1 MMGNLFTGRRTAIAI
16 CILCLIGIPA
26 MAATE
31 DDDGKITSLW
41 GIIGNPIDSFNSL
54 DSSTRSTVQWGLGL
68 LLVALVICVAY
79 GVVKNSAKTSIGSS
93 SKDAKLTTSG
103 ITDNINIGATLLIG
117 IIILGVA
124 IAMITG
130 LGK

>member
-26 MAATE
+26 MAAT
-31 DDDGKITSLW
+31 DGKITSLW